1 MSTIFFGTAMVSLGL
16 GKLTRTVG
24 SERGLVAICLVA
36 MTSGFAAQ
44 VKVNEEVTE
53 RESDWLAVLA

>member
-16 GKLTRTVG
+16 GKLTRMVG
-24 SERGLVAICLVA
+24 SERALVSLCLIA

-44 VKVNEEVTE
+44 VRNLTE
-53 RESDWLAVLA
+53 S

>member
-1 MSTIFFGTAMVSLGL
+1 MVSLGL
-16 GKLTRTVG
+16 GKLTRVVG